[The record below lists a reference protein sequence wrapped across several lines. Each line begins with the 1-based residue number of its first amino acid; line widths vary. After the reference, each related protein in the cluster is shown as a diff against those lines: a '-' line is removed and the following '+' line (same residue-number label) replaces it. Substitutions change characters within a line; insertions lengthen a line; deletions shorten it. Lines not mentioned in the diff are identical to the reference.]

1 MGSFEERARALV
13 KGMTA
18 TAKMFLP
25 SALIDLLVD
34 MCITLDNLK
43 KENTK

>member
-1 MGSFEERARALV
+1 MKSFEERARALV
-13 KGMTA
+13 KGMTP

-25 SALIDLLVD
+25 SALIALLVD

-43 KENTK
+43 KEEKK